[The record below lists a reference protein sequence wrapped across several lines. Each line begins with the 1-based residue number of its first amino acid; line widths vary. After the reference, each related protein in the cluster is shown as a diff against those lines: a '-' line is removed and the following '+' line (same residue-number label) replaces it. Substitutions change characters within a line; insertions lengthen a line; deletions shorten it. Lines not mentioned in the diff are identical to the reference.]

1 MLRKIYINIPFTEA
15 LSLMPLYANFLKDIL
30 LKKRTIEGN
39 ETIALTRE
47 CNVVIKKFAP
57 KLGDPGSF
65 SIPCVIES
73 ETIEKAMCDLG
84 ASISLYTFVPL

>member
-1 MLRKIYINIPFTEA
+1 MLRTIYINIPFTEA
-15 LSLMPLYANFLKDIL
+15 LSQMPLYAKILKDIL
-30 LKKRTIEGN
+30 LRKITIEGN

-47 CNVVIKKFAP
+47 CSDVIKKLPP

-65 SIPCVIES
+65 SIPCVIRS

-84 ASISLYTFVPL
+84 AY